1 MSAPIAAAGAT
12 ASFGRALGESAAS
25 TGTTGLINGFL
36 GQLFGGMN
44 ARRQWRFQ
52 QKQMKLQQQY
62 ALEQMQKQS
71 ELSYANWQKQFDYEN
86 AYNDPSKVFDRYLK
100 AGVTPAAVLG
110 SSGVGVNATMSG
122 GSASM
127 PSASGPSGSTPV
139 SPGAFVSGDPTAVA
153 QNMIAQSTVD
163 RNSAA
168 ANRDNAEAQSISDQ
182 NVGHQLYTLM
192 AQTRVALD
200 QAATKHN
207 LAVTDVLKV
216 QESLEKN
223 ALFISDATLLSA
235 IDEKKNQAALTAA
248 EVRRLGIENE
258 HLGAVMSAQA
268 FMMNTQAALNQVLG
282 EQAREVIE
290 SLRLNNLDAA
300 NELAR
305 NWDKRFEVEIPNPQY
320 SANLRSGNPITR
332 GNPGPRSFKISMS
345 LKDFYDKTAINEA
358 NASDFLPEQARIA
371 LRNAKVDPYVEISK
385 ALVGAAASIAGAGII
400 RGGMSRAASTISA
413 GGSSSNS
420 TGSSLTTRYDS
431 KGNLVGYAKT
441 EMNRSGYSSTYN
453 HARRV
458 R

>member
-1 MSAPIAAAGAT
+1 MPIPVAAA
-12 ASFGRALGESAAS
+12 ASFGQALGQSAAS
-25 TGTTGLINGFL
+25 TGTTGLITGAL

-122 GSASM
+122 GSAPM
-127 PSASGPSGSTPV
+127 PSASGPSGSSSI
-139 SPGAFVSGDPTAVA
+139 SPGASPVGDPTAIA
-153 QNMIAQSTVD
+153 QNMVAQSTVD

-168 ANRDNAEAQSISDQ
+168 ANRDNAEAQSINDQ

-200 QAATKHN
+200 QASTKHN
-207 LAVTDVLKV
+207 LAVADVLKV
-216 QESLEKN
+216 QESIERN

-235 IDEKKNQAALTAA
+235 VDEKKNQAALVAA
-248 EVRRLGIENE
+248 EVRRLHIENE
-258 HLGAVMSAQA
+258 NLGIVMSAQA
-268 FMMNTQAALNQVLG
+268 FMMNTQAALNQALG

-290 SLRLNNLDAA
+290 SLRLNNLDTA
-300 NELAR
+300 NELVR
-305 NWDKRFEVEIPNPQY
+305 NWDKRFDVDIPNPQY
-320 SANLRSGNPITR
+320 SENLRSKNPVVR
-332 GNPGPRSFKISMS
+332 ANPGPRVFKVSMS
-345 LKDFYDKTAINEA
+345 LKDFYDKTIINEA
-358 NASDFLPEQARIA
+358 NASDFLSEQARIA
-371 LRNAKVDPYVEISK
+371 LRNAKIDPYVEISK
-385 ALVGAAASIAGAGII
+385 ALVGAAASVVGAGII

-413 GGSSSNS
+413 GGGTTNS

-453 HARRV
+453 HSRHSR
-458 R
+458 

>member
-1 MSAPIAAAGAT
+1 MRLIDFKSYVEPV
-12 ASFGRALGESAAS
+12 S
-25 TGTTGLINGFL
+25 TGAILGASAISAGGQVASGLFKPSL
-36 GQLFGGMN
+36 K
-44 ARRQWRFQ
+44 RQWKYQ

-62 ALEQMQKQS
+62 ALEQMQKQG
-71 ELSYANWQKQFDYEN
+71 EINYANWQKQFDYEN

-122 GSASM
+122 GSAGSVG
-127 PSASGPSGSTPV
+127 ASGPSGGTFDFSSPL
-139 SPGAFVSGDPTAVA
+139 SPGVGSAAAGTALDAMGV
-153 QNMIAQSTVD
+153 NSTIE
-163 RNSAA
+163 RNKAA

-200 QAATKHN
+200 EAATKHN
-207 LAVTDVLKV
+207 LAVADVLKV

-258 HLGAVMSAQA
+258 KLGAVMSAQA

-282 EQAREVIE
+282 EQAGEVIE

-305 NWDKRFEVEIPNPQY
+305 NWEKRFEVEIPNPQY
-320 SANLRSGNPITR
+320 SENLRSKNPIIR
-332 GNPGPRSFKISMS
+332 SNPGPRSFKVSMS
-345 LKDFYDKTAINEA
+345 LKDFHDKTIINEA

-371 LRNAKVDPYVEISK
+371 LRNAKLDPYVEISK
-385 ALVGAAASIAGAGII
+385 ALVGAAASVAGAGII
-400 RGGMSRAASTISA
+400 RGGMSRAAGTISA
-413 GGSSSNS
+413 GGSSSS
-420 TGSSLTTRYDS
+420 SAGSSLTTRYDS
-431 KGNLVGYAKT
+431 RGNVVGYAKT
-441 EMNRSGYSSTYN
+441 EMNRSGHSSTYGTT
-453 HARRV
+453 RKSR
-458 R
+458 

>member
-1 MSAPIAAAGAT
+1 MSGSA
-12 ASFGRALGESAAS
+12 ASFGQALGQTAAS
-25 TGTTGLINGFL
+25 TGATGLITGAL

-127 PSASGPSGSTPV
+127 PSASGPSGSMPA
-139 SPGAFVSGDPTAVA
+139 SPGFSAGDPTAIA
-153 QNMIAQSTVD
+153 QNMLAQSTVN

-168 ANRDNAEAQSISDQ
+168 ANLDNAQAKSIDDQ
-182 NVGHQLYTLM
+182 NVGKQLYTLM
-192 AQTRVALD
+192 AQSRVALD
-200 QAATKHN
+200 QAAAKHN
-207 LAVTDVLKV
+207 LAVADVLKV
-216 QESLEKN
+216 QENIEKN
-223 ALFISDATLLSA
+223 ALFISDATLLSS
-235 IDEKKNQAALTAA
+235 IDEKKNQAALVAA
-248 EVRRLGIENE
+248 EVRRLNIENE
-258 HLGAVMSAQA
+258 NLGAVMSAQA
-268 FMMNTQAALNQVLG
+268 LMMKTQAVLNQTLG

-290 SLRLNNLDAA
+290 SLRLNNLDTA
-300 NELAR
+300 NELVR

-320 SANLRSGNPITR
+320 SENLRSKNPITR

-345 LKDFYDKTAINEA
+345 LKDFYDKTVINEA

-371 LRNAKVDPYVEISK
+371 LRNAKIDPYVEISK
-385 ALVGAAASIAGAGII
+385 ALVGAAASVAGAGII
-400 RGGMSRAASTISA
+400 RGGMSRAAGTISA
-413 GGSSSNS
+413 GGSSSS
-420 TGSSLTTRYDS
+420 SAGSSLTTRYDS
-431 KGNLVGYAKT
+431 RGNVVGYAKT
-441 EMNRSGYSSTYN
+441 EMNRSGHSSSYN
-453 HARRV
+453 NTRKSR
-458 R
+458 

>member
-1 MSAPIAAAGAT
+1 MPIPVAAA
-12 ASFGRALGESAAS
+12 ASFGQALGQSAAS
-25 TGTTGLINGFL
+25 TGTTGLISGAL

-127 PSASGPSGSTPV
+127 PSALGPSGGAPV
-139 SPGAFVSGDPTAVA
+139 SPGAFAPGDTTAIA
-153 QNMIAQSTVD
+153 QNMVAQSTVD

-192 AQTRVALD
+192 AETRIALD

-282 EQAREVIE
+282 EQASEVIE
-290 SLRLNNLDAA
+290 SLRLNNLDTA
-300 NELAR
+300 NELVR
-305 NWDKRFEVEIPNPQY
+305 NWEKRFDVEIPNPQY
-320 SANLRSGNPITR
+320 SENLRSKNSIIR
-332 GNPGPRSFKISMS
+332 GNPGPRTFKISMS
-345 LKDFYDKTAINEA
+345 LKDFHDKTIINEA

-371 LRNAKVDPYVEISK
+371 LRNSKLDPYVEISK
-385 ALVGAAASIAGAGII
+385 ALVGAAASVAGAGII
-400 RGGMSRAASTISA
+400 RGGMSRAAGTISA
-413 GGSSSNS
+413 GGSSSS
-420 TGSSLTTRYDS
+420 SAGSSLTTRYDS
-431 KGNLVGYAKT
+431 HGNVVGYAKT
-441 EMNRSGYSSTYN
+441 EMNRSGHSSTYN
-453 HARRV
+453 NTRRFP
-458 R
+458 

>member
-1 MSAPIAAAGAT
+1 MPIPVAAA
-12 ASFGRALGESAAS
+12 ASFGQALGQSAAS
-25 TGTTGLINGFL
+25 TGTTGLISGAL

-122 GSASM
+122 GSAGM
-127 PSASGPSGSTPV
+127 TSASGPSGGASV
-139 SPGAFVSGDPTAVA
+139 SPAAFAPGDPTAIA
-153 QNMIAQSTVD
+153 QNMVAQSTVD
-163 RNSAA
+163 RNAAA
-168 ANRDNAEAQSISDQ
+168 ANRDNAEARSIDDQ
-182 NVGHQLYTLM
+182 NVGNQLYTLM

-216 QESLEKN
+216 QESLERN
-223 ALFISDATLLSA
+223 ALFISDATLLSV
-235 IDEKKNQAALTAA
+235 IDEKKNQAALVAA
-248 EVRRLGIENE
+248 EVRRMGIEND

-282 EQAREVIE
+282 EQASEVIE
-290 SLRLNNLDAA
+290 SLRLNNLDTA
-300 NELAR
+300 NELVR
-305 NWDKRFEVEIPNPQY
+305 NWEKRFDIEIPNPQY
-320 SANLRSGNPITR
+320 SENLRSKNPITR
-332 GNPGPRSFKISMS
+332 GNPGPRTFKVSMS
-345 LKDFYDKTAINEA
+345 LKDFYDKTIINEA

-371 LRNAKVDPYVEISK
+371 LRNAKIDPYVEISK
-385 ALVGAAASIAGAGII
+385 ALVGAAASVAGAGII
-400 RGGMSRAASTISA
+400 RGGMSRAAGTISA
-413 GGSSSNS
+413 GGSSSS
-420 TGSSLTTRYDS
+420 SAGSSLTTRYDS
-431 KGNLVGYAKT
+431 SGNVVGYAKT
-441 EMNRSGYSSTYN
+441 EMNRSGHSSSYN
-453 HARRV
+453 NTRRTH
-458 R
+458 